1 MNDFPNDMWD
11 THIHCLDPVR
21 YPFKPTR
28 SYTPAPAPLE
38 SLAKDTIAKNIVLVQ
53 SSVEHGHSALLNHLG
68 RIRSEYPD
76 LLARG
81 IISLDDEIFT
91 LPKEKVD
98 ALHAIGIRFCRIH
111 GYFGGNSTDT
121 SSLQNQIKL
130 FARSYAARTLGW
142 GISAQLPFTTWLSL
156 RSFLCQDTE
165 VLSIPIIIDHV
176 GFLSPADIEGPSFD
190 ELIMLLQRDGVYI
203 KISSLY
209 RRDKSIS
216 NMRPIIQR
224 LAADVPSALLWG
236 SDWPHVDS
244 SYQGDSPPPVSEAVD
259 AKNELLVITGWLSAE
274 QISAMLV
281 DNAKRV
287 FTS

>member
-1 MNDFPNDMWD
+1 MNNINSDMWD

-38 SLAKDTIAKNIVLVQ
+38 LLAKDTIARNIVLVQ
-53 SSVEHGHSALLNHLG
+53 ASVEDGHSALASHLG
-68 RIRSEYPD
+68 RIRSEYPNV
-76 LLARG
+76 LARG
-81 IISLDDEIFT
+81 IISLDEEIYT
-91 LPKEKVD
+91 LSKEKLD
-98 ALHAIGIRFCRIH
+98 TLHSLGIRFCRIH
-111 GYFGGNSTDT
+111 GYFGGSSTDT
-121 SSLQNQIKL
+121 ASLQNQIKL

-156 RSFLCQDTE
+156 RPFLCDDPD
-165 VLSIPIIIDHV
+165 VLHIPIIIDHV
-176 GFLSPADIEGPSFD
+176 GCLSPADIEGPGLDDF
-190 ELIMLLQRDGVYI
+190 IILLQRDGVNI

-216 NMRPIIQR
+216 NMRLIIQR

-244 SYQGDSPPPVSEAVD
+244 LYQGDSPPSVSEAVD
-259 AKNELLVITGWLSAE
+259 AKKELLAITGWLSAE

-287 FTS
+287 FGP